1 MHISPNDS
9 NRYRHF
15 TLPNALRVLLIQDE
29 SAQKS
34 AAALAVNVGHFDDPI
49 DRQGMAHYL
58 EHMLF
63 LGTKAY
69 PKVGEFQS
77 FISQHGGSNN
87 AWTGTEHTC
96 YFFDVTTSAFEKAL
110 DRFSQFF
117 AAPLFNEE
125 ALDKER
131 HAVDSEYKLKL
142 NDDSRR
148 LYQVQKETVNP
159 HHPFAKFS
167 VGNLDTLGDRE
178 EKSIREEI
186 IAFHAEQYSSDIMTL
201 TLMGPQTLDEMEQ
214 WVTDKFSAIENK
226 HRRGKSIS
234 EPFVTPEQTGLTIRV
249 EPLKEIRKLVMNFPM
264 PNVDAHY
271 PYKPLSY
278 FAHLI
283 GYEGD
288 GSLLLAL
295 KDKGWITSLSA
306 GGGASGSNYRE
317 FSISCTLT
325 AKGLKKTDEII
336 QALFQYL
343 RLIEEQGLDEWRYL
357 EKRAVLESAFRFQET
372 NRPMDIVSHLVVNMQ
387 HYAAEDT
394 IYGDY
399 LMKGYDE
406 ALLRSFLPYLSPDN
420 LRVTVIAQGQN
431 YDKEANWYFTPYS
444 VEPFSEEQK
453 SIYATNDKTWPL
465 ILPPKNPFICYDLDP
480 KPVVDAQPQPQILQD
495 LPGFRLWHMQ
505 DAKFRVPK
513 GVIYIAIDS
522 PHSVANV
529 QNIVKTRLCVEMFLD
544 SLAKETYQAEI
555 AGMGYNMYAHQ
566 GGVTLTISGFSQ
578 KQPQLMEM
586 ILSKFAERSFSSK
599 RFDTIK
605 QQMLRNWRNAAH
617 DKPISQLFSNMTGLL
632 QPNNPPYPAL
642 LEALETIEVDDLAE
656 FVDLILA
663 NLHVEM
669 FVYGDWQ
676 TQDAHDMAEV
686 LKDALRVQNQTY
698 EESLRPLVMLGNSG
712 TFQRELN
719 CNQDDS
725 AIVVYYQCEDTEP
738 RNIALYSLA
747 NHLMSATFFHEIRT
761 KQQLGYMVGT
771 GNMPMNRH
779 PGLVLY
785 VQSPNAAPS
794 DLIFSIDEFLNA
806 FYLVLLELNDYE
818 WHSSK
823 RGLWNQISTPDPTLR
838 TRAQRLWVAIG
849 NKDWNFNQRDIVLEE
864 LKQLSKSD
872 MIRFVVNTLKP
883 RTANRL
889 IMHTLGNA
897 HQDCE
902 PLHLGLEIG
911 STEEFQLR
919 PKAYDIG

>member
-34 AAALAVNVGHFDDPI
+34 AAALAVNVGHFDDPV

-69 PKVGEFQS
+69 PKVGDFQS

-159 HHPFAKFS
+159 LHPFAKFS
-167 VGNLDTLGDRE
+167 VGNIETLGDRE
-178 EKSIREEI
+178 GKSIREEI

-214 WVTDKFSAIENK
+214 WVKEKFSTIENK
-226 HRRGKSIS
+226 YRRGKSIR
-234 EPFVTPEQTGLTIRV
+234 EPFVTPEQTGITIRV

-283 GYEGD
+283 GYEGE

-336 QALFQYL
+336 QALFQYI
-343 RLIEEQGLDEWRYL
+343 RMIEEQGLEEWRYL

-399 LMKGYDE
+399 LMRGYDE
-406 ALLRSFLPYLSPDN
+406 ALLRSFLPYLSPEN
-420 LRVTVIAQGQN
+420 LRVTVIAQGQH

-444 VEPFSEEQK
+444 VEPFSEEQQN
-453 SIYATNDKTWPL
+453 IYRTNDKTWPL
-465 ILPPKNPFICYDLDP
+465 TLPPQNPFICYDLDP

-505 DAKFRVPK
+505 DAEFRVPK

-529 QNIVKTRLCVEMFLD
+529 
-544 SLAKETYQAEI
+544 
-555 AGMGYNMYAHQ
+555 
-566 GGVTLTISGFSQ
+566 
-578 KQPQLMEM
+578 
-586 ILSKFAERSFSSK
+586 
-599 RFDTIK
+599 
-605 QQMLRNWRNAAH
+605 
-617 DKPISQLFSNMTGLL
+617 
-632 QPNNPPYPAL
+632 
-642 LEALETIEVDDLAE
+642 
-656 FVDLILA
+656 
-663 NLHVEM
+663 
-669 FVYGDWQ
+669 
-676 TQDAHDMAEV
+676 
-686 LKDALRVQNQTY
+686 
-698 EESLRPLVMLGNSG
+698 
-712 TFQRELN
+712 
-719 CNQDDS
+719 
-725 AIVVYYQCEDTEP
+725 
-738 RNIALYSLA
+738 
-747 NHLMSATFFHEIRT
+747 
-761 KQQLGYMVGT
+761 
-771 GNMPMNRH
+771 
-779 PGLVLY
+779 
-785 VQSPNAAPS
+785 
-794 DLIFSIDEFLNA
+794 
-806 FYLVLLELNDYE
+806 
-818 WHSSK
+818 
-823 RGLWNQISTPDPTLR
+823 
-838 TRAQRLWVAIG
+838 
-849 NKDWNFNQRDIVLEE
+849 
-864 LKQLSKSD
+864 
-872 MIRFVVNTLKP
+872 
-883 RTANRL
+883 
-889 IMHTLGNA
+889 
-897 HQDCE
+897 
-902 PLHLGLEIG
+902 
-911 STEEFQLR
+911 
-919 PKAYDIG
+919 